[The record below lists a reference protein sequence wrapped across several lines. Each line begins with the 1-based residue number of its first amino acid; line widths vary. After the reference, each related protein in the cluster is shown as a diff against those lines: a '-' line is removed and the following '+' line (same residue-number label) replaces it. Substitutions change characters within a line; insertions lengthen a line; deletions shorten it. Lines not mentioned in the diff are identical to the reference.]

1 MDEGAQI
8 SDVREE
14 AAPIVHIDNFEGP
27 LDLLWDLIK
36 KARIDITE
44 VSISLITEQYLAYL
58 RLMETLNVRVA
69 SDFIEMASELL
80 LYKSR
85 ALLPSVGIEDEYFVP
100 PLPPELV
107 QRLLE
112 FKKYQQASRMLLQE
126 FDARSERFS
135 RENRR
140 EENVSPEEYI
150 DVTLFDL
157 LKAFVNVLERSKE
170 EEQQEILFDEIMVS
184 DMIERIGIML
194 AERDVVHFQDI
205 FPRQPSRMEIVVA
218 LLAILEMARTRII
231 RLMQNRLFATIR
243 ITKAA

>member
-1 MDEGAQI
+1 MDEGAQRGDI
-8 SDVREE
+8 REE
-14 AAPIVHIDNFEGP
+14 ATPIVHIDKFEGP

-85 ALLPSVGIEDEYFVP
+85 ALLPSAGIEDEYFVP

-112 FKKYQQASRMLLQE
+112 FKKYQQASRILLQE

-140 EENVSPEEYI
+140 EENVGPEEYI

-170 EEQQEILFDEIMVS
+170 ETQQEILFDEILVS
-184 DMIERIGIML
+184 DMIERISIML

-231 RLMQNRLFATIR
+231 RIMQNRLFATIR